1 MTLVSSSSI
10 RLPAGIQEFSLSV
23 EYRNNLFIFEN
34 QSMQHCMRKTVVI
47 FTTCNYNDYRLVDTN
62 QKNKNHREWR
72 CFIMGMKK
80 LILAG
85 ALGIAALSG
94 TNLPGLEVTKASAAS
109 IESNFSTLEGRVVEV
124 DNGVIVVKSKQ
135 YEEPVSVYIDSL
147 SNVKVGDEVKATGS
161 MMRNFTEYMVATAV
175 ENTTNKLGMHMKE
188 DGSPN
193 YVIGEVSKVG
203 TMEDEGDGAT
213 KYVVVEYP
221 SLNGKKAIIDVF
233 LTKGQVFNA
242 GEKVKIDMK
251 YVGWGGS
258 SINWNTVDH
267 IEKVHE
273 AKTNA
278 ENNDGVWI
286 WS

>member
-1 MTLVSSSSI
+1 
-10 RLPAGIQEFSLSV
+10 
-23 EYRNNLFIFEN
+23 
-34 QSMQHCMRKTVVI
+34 
-47 FTTCNYNDYRLVDTN
+47 
-62 QKNKNHREWR
+62 
-72 CFIMGMKK
+72 MGMKK

-109 IESNFSTLEGRVVEV
+109 IESDFSTLEGRVVEV
-124 DNGVIVVKSKQ
+124 DNGVIFVKSKQ

-161 MMRNFTEYMVATAV
+161 MMRNFTEYMIANTV
-175 ENTTNKLGMHMKE
+175 ENTSNKLGMHMKK
-188 DGSPN
+188 DGSPD

-203 TMEDEGDGAT
+203 TREEEGESST

-221 SLNGKKAIIDVF
+221 SLNGKKVNIDVF
-233 LTKGQVFNA
+233 LTKGQVFHT

-251 YVGWGGS
+251 FVGWGGS
-258 SINWNTVDH
+258 SINWNTTNH
-267 IEKVHE
+267 IEKVHDV
-273 AKTNA
+273 KSDV
-278 ENNDGVWI
+278 ENNDDVWI

>member
-1 MTLVSSSSI
+1 
-10 RLPAGIQEFSLSV
+10 
-23 EYRNNLFIFEN
+23 
-34 QSMQHCMRKTVVI
+34 
-47 FTTCNYNDYRLVDTN
+47 
-62 QKNKNHREWR
+62 
-72 CFIMGMKK
+72 MGMKK

-94 TNLPGLEVTKASAAS
+94 TNLPGLELSKASAAS

-161 MMRNFTEYMVATAV
+161 MMRNFTEYMIANTV
-175 ENTTNKLGMHMKE
+175 ENTSNKLGMHMKE

-203 TMEDEGDGAT
+203 TMEDEGDSST

-221 SLNGKKAIIDVF
+221 SLNGKKDIIDVF
-233 LTKGQVFNA
+233 LTKGQVFNS

-258 SINWNTVDH
+258 SINWNTTDN

-273 AKTNA
+273 VKSDVA
-278 ENNDGVWI
+278 NNDDVWI

>member
-1 MTLVSSSSI
+1 
-10 RLPAGIQEFSLSV
+10 
-23 EYRNNLFIFEN
+23 
-34 QSMQHCMRKTVVI
+34 
-47 FTTCNYNDYRLVDTN
+47 
-62 QKNKNHREWR
+62 
-72 CFIMGMKK
+72 MGMKK
-80 LILAG
+80 IILAG

-94 TNLPGLEVTKASAAS
+94 TNLPGLELSKASAAS
-109 IESNFSTLEGRVVEV
+109 IESNLSTLEGRVVEV

-161 MMRNFTEYMVATAV
+161 MMRNFTEYMIANTV
-175 ENTTNKLGMHMKE
+175 ENTSNKLGMHMKE
-188 DGSPN
+188 DGSPD

-203 TMEDEGDGAT
+203 TMEDEGDSST

-221 SLNGKKAIIDVF
+221 SLNGKKDIIDVF
-233 LTKGQVFNA
+233 LTKGQVFNT

-258 SINWNTVDH
+258 SINWNTTDH
-267 IEKVHE
+267 IEKIHE
-273 AKTNA
+273 VKSDV
-278 ENNDGVWI
+278 ENNDDVWI

>member
-1 MTLVSSSSI
+1 
-10 RLPAGIQEFSLSV
+10 
-23 EYRNNLFIFEN
+23 
-34 QSMQHCMRKTVVI
+34 
-47 FTTCNYNDYRLVDTN
+47 
-62 QKNKNHREWR
+62 
-72 CFIMGMKK
+72 MGMKK
-80 LILAG
+80 IILAG

-94 TNLPGLEVTKASAAS
+94 TNVPGLELTKASAAS

-124 DNGVIVVKSKQ
+124 DNGVIVVKSQQ
-135 YEEPVSVYIDSL
+135 YEESVSVYIDSL

-188 DGSPN
+188 DGSPD
-193 YVIGEVSKVG
+193 YVIGEVAKVAKVG

-221 SLNGKKAIIDVF
+221 SLNGKKDIIDVF
-233 LTKGQVFNA
+233 LTKGQVFNT

-267 IEKVHE
+267 IERVHE
-273 AKTNA
+273 AKTNT
-278 ENNDGVWI
+278 ENNDDVWI

>member
-1 MTLVSSSSI
+1 
-10 RLPAGIQEFSLSV
+10 
-23 EYRNNLFIFEN
+23 
-34 QSMQHCMRKTVVI
+34 
-47 FTTCNYNDYRLVDTN
+47 
-62 QKNKNHREWR
+62 
-72 CFIMGMKK
+72 MGMKK
-80 LILAG
+80 IILAG

-135 YEEPVSVYIDSL
+135 YEEPVSVYMDTF

-161 MMRNFTEYMVATAV
+161 MMRNFTEYMVATAI

-188 DGSPN
+188 DGSPD
-193 YVIGEVSKVG
+193 YVIGEVAKVG
-203 TMEDEGDGAT
+203 TMEDAEDGAT

-221 SLNGKKAIIDVF
+221 SINGKKVIIDVF
-233 LTKGQVFNA
+233 LTKGQVFHM

-267 IEKVHE
+267 IEKVYE
-273 AKTNA
+273 VKNNV
-278 ENNDGVWI
+278 ENSDDVWI

>member
-1 MTLVSSSSI
+1 
-10 RLPAGIQEFSLSV
+10 
-23 EYRNNLFIFEN
+23 
-34 QSMQHCMRKTVVI
+34 
-47 FTTCNYNDYRLVDTN
+47 
-62 QKNKNHREWR
+62 
-72 CFIMGMKK
+72 MGMKK

-135 YEEPVSVYIDSL
+135 YEEPVSVYIDSF

-161 MMRNFTEYMVATAV
+161 MMRNFTEYMVATAI

-188 DGSPN
+188 DGSPD
-193 YVIGEVSKVG
+193 YVIGEVSKVE

-221 SLNGKKAIIDVF
+221 SLNGKKVIIDVF
-233 LTKGQVFNA
+233 LTKGQVFHA
-242 GEKVKIDMK
+242 GEKVKIDMN

-258 SINWNTVDH
+258 SINWNTTDH
-267 IEKVHE
+267 IEKVYE
-273 AKTNA
+273 VKSNV
-278 ENNDGVWI
+278 ENNDDVWI

>member
-1 MTLVSSSSI
+1 
-10 RLPAGIQEFSLSV
+10 
-23 EYRNNLFIFEN
+23 
-34 QSMQHCMRKTVVI
+34 
-47 FTTCNYNDYRLVDTN
+47 
-62 QKNKNHREWR
+62 
-72 CFIMGMKK
+72 MGMKK

-94 TNLPGLEVTKASAAS
+94 TNLPGLELSKASAAS

-135 YEEPVSVYIDSL
+135 YEEPVSVYMDSL

-188 DGSPN
+188 DGSPD
-193 YVIGEVSKVG
+193 YVIGEITKVA
-203 TMEDEGDGAT
+203 TMEDEVEGSI

-221 SLNGKKAIIDVF
+221 SVNGKKSIIEVD
-233 LTKGQVFNA
+233 LTKGQVFNT
-242 GEKVKIDMK
+242 GDKVKIDMK
-251 YVGWGGS
+251 YVSWGGT
-258 SINWNTVDH
+258 SINWNTTDH

-273 AKTNA
+273 AKNNV
-278 ENNDGVWI
+278 ENNDDVWI

>member
-1 MTLVSSSSI
+1 
-10 RLPAGIQEFSLSV
+10 
-23 EYRNNLFIFEN
+23 
-34 QSMQHCMRKTVVI
+34 
-47 FTTCNYNDYRLVDTN
+47 
-62 QKNKNHREWR
+62 
-72 CFIMGMKK
+72 MGMKK

-94 TNLPGLEVTKASAAS
+94 TNLPGLELTKASAAS

-135 YEEPVSVYIDSL
+135 YEEPVSVYMDSF

-161 MMRNFTEYMVATAV
+161 MMRNFTEYMIANTV
-175 ENTTNKLGMHMKE
+175 ENTSNKLGMHMKE
-188 DGSPN
+188 DGSPD

-203 TMEDEGDGAT
+203 TREEEGDGAT
-213 KYVVVEYP
+213 KYVVVKYP
-221 SLNGKKAIIDVF
+221 SLNGKKVIIDVF
-233 LTKGQVFNA
+233 LTKGQVFNT
-242 GEKVKIDMK
+242 GEKVKVDMK

-267 IEKVHE
+267 IEKVYE
-273 AKTNA
+273 VNSNV
-278 ENNDGVWI
+278 ENNDDVWI

>member
-1 MTLVSSSSI
+1 
-10 RLPAGIQEFSLSV
+10 
-23 EYRNNLFIFEN
+23 
-34 QSMQHCMRKTVVI
+34 
-47 FTTCNYNDYRLVDTN
+47 
-62 QKNKNHREWR
+62 
-72 CFIMGMKK
+72 MGMKK

-94 TNLPGLEVTKASAAS
+94 TNLPGLELSKASAAS

-124 DNGVIVVKSKQ
+124 ENGVSVVKSKQ
-135 YEEPVSVYIDSL
+135 YEEPVSVYMDIF
-147 SNVKVGDEVKATGS
+147 SNVKVGDEVKVTGS
-161 MMRNFTEYMVATAV
+161 MMRNFTEYMIANTV
-175 ENTTNKLGMHMKE
+175 ENTSNKLGMHMKE
-188 DGSPN
+188 DGSPD

-203 TMEDEGDGAT
+203 TMEEEGDGST

-221 SLNGKKAIIDVF
+221 SLNGKKVIIDVF
-233 LTKGQVFNA
+233 LTKGQVFHT

-258 SINWNTVDH
+258 SINWNTTDN

-273 AKTNA
+273 VKSDV
-278 ENNDGVWI
+278 ENNDDVWI

>member
-1 MTLVSSSSI
+1 
-10 RLPAGIQEFSLSV
+10 
-23 EYRNNLFIFEN
+23 
-34 QSMQHCMRKTVVI
+34 
-47 FTTCNYNDYRLVDTN
+47 
-62 QKNKNHREWR
+62 
-72 CFIMGMKK
+72 MGMKK

-109 IESNFSTLEGRVVEV
+109 IESDFSTLEGRVVEV

-161 MMRNFTEYMVATAV
+161 MMRNFTEYMIATAI

-188 DGSPN
+188 DGSPD
-193 YVIGEVSKVG
+193 YVIGEVAKVG
-203 TMEDEGDGAT
+203 TMEGEGDGAT

-221 SLNGKKAIIDVF
+221 SLNGKKVIIDVF
-233 LTKGQVFNA
+233 LTKGQAFNT

-258 SINWNTVDH
+258 SINWNTTDN
-267 IEKVHE
+267 IEKVHDV
-273 AKTNA
+273 KSNV
-278 ENNDGVWI
+278 ENNDDVWI

>member
-1 MTLVSSSSI
+1 
-10 RLPAGIQEFSLSV
+10 
-23 EYRNNLFIFEN
+23 
-34 QSMQHCMRKTVVI
+34 
-47 FTTCNYNDYRLVDTN
+47 
-62 QKNKNHREWR
+62 
-72 CFIMGMKK
+72 MGMKK

-94 TNLPGLEVTKASAAS
+94 TNLPGLELAKASAAS

-135 YEEPVSVYIDSL
+135 YEEPVSVYIDSF

-161 MMRNFTEYMVATAV
+161 MMRNFTEYMIANTV
-175 ENTTNKLGMHMKE
+175 ENTSNKLGMHMKE
-188 DGSPN
+188 DSSPD

-203 TMEDEGDGAT
+203 TMEDEGDGST

-221 SLNGKKAIIDVF
+221 SLNGKKDIIDVF
-233 LTKGQVFNA
+233 LTKGQVFNT

-258 SINWNTVDH
+258 SINWNTTDH

-273 AKTNA
+273 VKSSV
-278 ENNDGVWI
+278 ENNDDVWI

>member
-1 MTLVSSSSI
+1 
-10 RLPAGIQEFSLSV
+10 
-23 EYRNNLFIFEN
+23 
-34 QSMQHCMRKTVVI
+34 
-47 FTTCNYNDYRLVDTN
+47 
-62 QKNKNHREWR
+62 
-72 CFIMGMKK
+72 MGMKK

-135 YEEPVSVYIDSL
+135 YEEPVSVYMDTF

-161 MMRNFTEYMVATAV
+161 MMRNFTEYMVATAI

-188 DGSPN
+188 DGSPD
-193 YVIGEVSKVG
+193 YVIGEVAKVG
-203 TMEDEGDGAT
+203 TMEDAEDGAT

-221 SLNGKKAIIDVF
+221 SLNSKKVIIDVF

-258 SINWNTVDH
+258 SINWNTTDN
-267 IEKVHE
+267 IEKVYE
-273 AKTNA
+273 VKSNV
-278 ENNDGVWI
+278 ENNDDVWI

>member
-1 MTLVSSSSI
+1 
-10 RLPAGIQEFSLSV
+10 
-23 EYRNNLFIFEN
+23 
-34 QSMQHCMRKTVVI
+34 
-47 FTTCNYNDYRLVDTN
+47 
-62 QKNKNHREWR
+62 
-72 CFIMGMKK
+72 MGMKK
-80 LILAG
+80 IILAG

-135 YEEPVSVYIDSL
+135 YEEPVSVYMDTF

-161 MMRNFTEYMVATAV
+161 MMRNFTEYMVANTV
-175 ENTTNKLGMHMKE
+175 ENTSNKLGMHMKE
-188 DGSPN
+188 DGSPD
-193 YVIGEVSKVG
+193 YVIGEVAKVG
-203 TMEDEGDGAT
+203 TMEDAEDGAT

-221 SLNGKKAIIDVF
+221 SINGKKVIIDVF
-233 LTKGQVFNA
+233 LTKGQVFHM

-267 IEKVHE
+267 IEKVYE
-273 AKTNA
+273 VKNNV
-278 ENNDGVWI
+278 ENSDDVWI

>member
-1 MTLVSSSSI
+1 
-10 RLPAGIQEFSLSV
+10 
-23 EYRNNLFIFEN
+23 
-34 QSMQHCMRKTVVI
+34 
-47 FTTCNYNDYRLVDTN
+47 
-62 QKNKNHREWR
+62 
-72 CFIMGMKK
+72 MGMKK

-94 TNLPGLEVTKASAAS
+94 TNLPGLELTKASAAS

-135 YEEPVSVYIDSL
+135 YEEPVSVYMDSL

-188 DGSPN
+188 DGSPD
-193 YVIGEVSKVG
+193 YVIGEITKVA
-203 TMEDEGDGAT
+203 TMEDEVEGSI

-221 SLNGKKAIIDVF
+221 SVNGKKSIIEVD
-233 LTKGQVFNA
+233 LTKGQVFNT
-242 GEKVKIDMK
+242 GDKVKIDMK
-251 YVGWGGS
+251 YVSWGGT
-258 SINWNTVDH
+258 SINWNTTDH

-273 AKTNA
+273 AKNNV
-278 ENNDGVWI
+278 ENNDDVWI

>member
-1 MTLVSSSSI
+1 MEMFHNGYEKI
-10 RLPAGIQEFSLSV
+10 
-23 EYRNNLFIFEN
+23 
-34 QSMQHCMRKTVVI
+34 
-47 FTTCNYNDYRLVDTN
+47 
-62 QKNKNHREWR
+62 
-72 CFIMGMKK
+72 
-80 LILAG
+80 ILAG

-94 TNLPGLEVTKASAAS
+94 TNVPGLEVTKASAAS

-161 MMRNFTEYMVATAV
+161 MMRNFTEYMVATEI
-175 ENTTNKLGMHMKE
+175 ENTTNKLGMHMNE
-188 DGSPN
+188 DGSPD

-221 SLNGKKAIIDVF
+221 SLNGKKVIIDVF
-233 LTKGQVFNA
+233 LTKGQVFKA

-258 SINWNTVDH
+258 SINWNTTDH
-267 IEKVHE
+267 IEKVYE
-273 AKTNA
+273 VKSSV
-278 ENNDGVWI
+278 ENNDDVWI

>member
-1 MTLVSSSSI
+1 
-10 RLPAGIQEFSLSV
+10 
-23 EYRNNLFIFEN
+23 
-34 QSMQHCMRKTVVI
+34 
-47 FTTCNYNDYRLVDTN
+47 
-62 QKNKNHREWR
+62 
-72 CFIMGMKK
+72 MGMKK
-80 LILAG
+80 IILAG

-135 YEEPVSVYIDSL
+135 YEEPVSVYMDSF

-161 MMRNFTEYMVATAV
+161 MMRNFTEYMVATAI

-188 DGSPN
+188 DGSPD
-193 YVIGEVSKVG
+193 YVIGAVSKVG
-203 TMEDEGDGAT
+203 TDDAT

-221 SLNGKKAIIDVF
+221 SLNGKKVIIDVF

-258 SINWNTVDH
+258 SINWNTTDH
-267 IEKVHE
+267 IEKVYE
-273 AKTNA
+273 VKSSI
-278 ENNDGVWI
+278 ENNDDVWI

>member
-1 MTLVSSSSI
+1 
-10 RLPAGIQEFSLSV
+10 
-23 EYRNNLFIFEN
+23 
-34 QSMQHCMRKTVVI
+34 
-47 FTTCNYNDYRLVDTN
+47 
-62 QKNKNHREWR
+62 
-72 CFIMGMKK
+72 MGMKK

-94 TNLPGLEVTKASAAS
+94 TNLPGLELSKASAAS

-161 MMRNFTEYMVATAV
+161 MMRNFTEYMIANTV
-175 ENTTNKLGMHMKE
+175 ENTSNKLGMHMKE
-188 DGSPN
+188 DGSPD

-203 TMEDEGDGAT
+203 TREEEGEGST

-221 SLNGKKAIIDVF
+221 SLNGKKVIIDVF
-233 LTKGQVFNA
+233 LTKGQVFHT

-258 SINWNTVDH
+258 SINWNTTDN

-273 AKTNA
+273 VKSDV
-278 ENNDGVWI
+278 ENNDDVWI

>member
-1 MTLVSSSSI
+1 
-10 RLPAGIQEFSLSV
+10 
-23 EYRNNLFIFEN
+23 
-34 QSMQHCMRKTVVI
+34 
-47 FTTCNYNDYRLVDTN
+47 
-62 QKNKNHREWR
+62 
-72 CFIMGMKK
+72 MGMNKI
-80 LILAG
+80 ILAG

-94 TNLPGLEVTKASAAS
+94 TNVPGLELTKASAAS

-124 DNGVIVVKSKQ
+124 DNGVIVVKSQQ

-147 SNVKVGDEVKATGS
+147 SNVKVGDEVKAIGS

-188 DGSPN
+188 DGSPD
-193 YVIGEVSKVG
+193 YVIGEVAKVG

-221 SLNGKKAIIDVF
+221 SLNGKKVIIDVF
-233 LTKGQVFNA
+233 LTKGQVFNV
-242 GEKVKIDMK
+242 GEKVKIDME

-267 IEKVHE
+267 IERVHE
-273 AKTNA
+273 AKTNT
-278 ENNDGVWI
+278 ENNDDVWI

>member
-1 MTLVSSSSI
+1 
-10 RLPAGIQEFSLSV
+10 
-23 EYRNNLFIFEN
+23 
-34 QSMQHCMRKTVVI
+34 
-47 FTTCNYNDYRLVDTN
+47 
-62 QKNKNHREWR
+62 
-72 CFIMGMKK
+72 MGMKK
-80 LILAG
+80 IILAG

-94 TNLPGLEVTKASAAS
+94 TNLPGLELTKASAAS

-161 MMRNFTEYMVATAV
+161 MMRNFTEYMIANTV
-175 ENTTNKLGMHMKE
+175 ENTSNKLGMHMKE
-188 DGSPN
+188 DGSPD

-203 TMEDEGDGAT
+203 TMEDEGDVST

-221 SLNGKKAIIDVF
+221 SINGKKVIIDVF
-233 LTKGQVFNA
+233 LTKGQVFNT

-258 SINWNTVDH
+258 SINWNTTDN

-273 AKTNA
+273 VKSNV
-278 ENNDGVWI
+278 ENNDDVWI

>member
-1 MTLVSSSSI
+1 
-10 RLPAGIQEFSLSV
+10 
-23 EYRNNLFIFEN
+23 
-34 QSMQHCMRKTVVI
+34 
-47 FTTCNYNDYRLVDTN
+47 
-62 QKNKNHREWR
+62 
-72 CFIMGMKK
+72 MGMKK

-94 TNLPGLEVTKASAAS
+94 TNLPGLELTKASAAS

-135 YEEPVSVYIDSL
+135 YEEPVSVFMDSL

-161 MMRNFTEYMVATAV
+161 MMRNFTEYMIANTV
-175 ENTTNKLGMHMKE
+175 ENTSNKLGMHMKE
-188 DGSPN
+188 DGSPD

-203 TMEDEGDGAT
+203 TREEAGESST

-221 SLNGKKAIIDVF
+221 SLNGKKVIIDVF
-233 LTKGQVFNA
+233 LTKGQVFHT

-258 SINWNTVDH
+258 SINWNTTDH
-267 IEKVHE
+267 IENVHDV
-273 AKTNA
+273 KSNV
-278 ENNDGVWI
+278 ENNDDVWI